1 MGLCSNGGKIMKNR
15 KLYVVVDVGCIE
27 CEEPSTVLY
36 VGEDLEK
43 AKEIRFKYEEKQ
55 EQDWHGQHYF
65 EIYLVKEEKE
75 NSAKEVAL

>member
-1 MGLCSNGGKIMKNR
+1 MGLCSDGGEVMKNK

-27 CEEPSTVLY
+27 CSEPSNVLY

-43 AKEIRFKYEEKQ
+43 AKEIRLKYEIKQ
-55 EQDWHGQHYF
+55 ENDWHGQHSF
-65 EIYLVKEEKE
+65 EIYVVREEKE